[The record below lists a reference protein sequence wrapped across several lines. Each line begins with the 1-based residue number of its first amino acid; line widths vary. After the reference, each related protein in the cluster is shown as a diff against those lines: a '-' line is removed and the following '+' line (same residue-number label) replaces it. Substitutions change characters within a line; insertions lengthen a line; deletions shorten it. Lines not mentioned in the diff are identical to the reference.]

1 MTFLK
6 RRHKRTPLFC
16 THTKRE
22 EEEEEEKDFREARTN
37 SCSFTTTQ
45 SLLRTRRA
53 SAHRIVEGREV

>member
-1 MTFLK
+1 MGTNERLSSA
-6 RRHKRTPLFC
+6 
-16 THTKRE
+16 HTKREE